1 MRHVIIYTLLHNL
14 WYFVLSLNFAFMANH
29 YMAAMKLGKDIKT
42 EEVEKENNESR
53 EERGVEKEVVSSRR
67 ENVSSGQETVRRES
81 VSSGRET
88 VGSQSGSRISLQSQL
103 SMSRMS
109 EDYFNKGAIDVLL
122 VVVCSNM
129 MLYHLCNFSR
139 LVCACRYY

>member
-1 MRHVIIYTLLHNL
+1 
-14 WYFVLSLNFAFMANH
+14 
-29 YMAAMKLGKDIKT
+29 MAAIKLDRREEEGSETKD
-42 EEVEKENNESR
+42 VEKEMTEDS
-53 EERGVEKEVVSSRR
+53 EERGVEEEAVPSRQ
-67 ENVSSGQETVRRES
+67 ESMSSGGETVRRES
-81 VSSGRET
+81 MSSGRET
-88 VGSQSGSRISLQSQL
+88 VGSLSGSRLSLRSQL
-103 SMSRMS
+103 SLSRMS